1 MSNTVTK
8 TFTTAEIVNIV
19 GFLNH
24 IIETKAIDELSV
36 KFKWAIRKS
45 MKDLVEVDSKFKEF
59 REEYINEL
67 RTKYFMDDEKSE
79 PTTLIEK
86 DENGN
91 DIEVDGRK
99 VKPEYLEEY
108 NKELN
113 DINEKLHE
121 ILTEDNDVTISVI
134 DIDAEIDKLPDD
146 TKFTFED
153 LEMLSVFD
161 KGDA

>member
-24 IIETKAIDELSV
+24 IIETKTIDELSV

-113 DINEKLHE
+113 NINDKLHE
-121 ILTEDNDVTISVI
+121 ILIEDNDVTISVI
-134 DIDAEIDKLPDD
+134 NIDAEIDKLPDD

>member
-1 MSNTVTK
+1 
-8 TFTTAEIVNIV
+8 
-19 GFLNH
+19 
-24 IIETKAIDELSV
+24 
-36 KFKWAIRKS
+36 

>member
-24 IIETKAIDELSV
+24 IIETKAIDELSI
-36 KFKWAIRKS
+36 KFKWAIKKS

-99 VKPEYLEEY
+99 VKPKYLEEY

-113 DINEKLHE
+113 NINDKLHE
-121 ILTEDNDVTISVI
+121 ILIEDNDVTISVI

>member
-8 TFTTAEIVNIV
+8 TFTTAEIVNTAAFI
-19 GFLNH
+19 NH
-24 IIETKAIDELSV
+24 IIETKKIDELSI
-36 KFKWAIRKS
+36 KFKWAIKKS
-45 MKDLVEVDSKFKEF
+45 MKDIMEVDSKFKEF

-91 DIEVDGRK
+91 DVEVDGRK
-99 VKPEYLEEY
+99 VRPEYLEEY

-113 DINEKLHE
+113 NINDKLHE
-121 ILTEDNDVTISVI
+121 ILTEGNDITISVI